1 MRRLGACRWLKRSVS
16 NEKRGFC
23 RVNVLGP
30 TRVLLCCQQGL
41 QSPDDRNWAIF
52 KRLRLRHARNM
63 RVGDRSQQINL
74 GSDLGEAIP
83 MDQRAKVSPM
93 GIVE

>member
-1 MRRLGACRWLKRSVS
+1 MRRWLKRSVS

-41 QSPDDRNWAIF
+41 QSPMPQLGHFQKA
-52 KRLRLRHARNM
+52 RLRHARNM
-63 RVGDRSQQINL
+63 RVGDRSQQINQA
-74 GSDLGEAIP
+74 AI
-83 MDQRAKVSPM
+83 
-93 GIVE
+93 